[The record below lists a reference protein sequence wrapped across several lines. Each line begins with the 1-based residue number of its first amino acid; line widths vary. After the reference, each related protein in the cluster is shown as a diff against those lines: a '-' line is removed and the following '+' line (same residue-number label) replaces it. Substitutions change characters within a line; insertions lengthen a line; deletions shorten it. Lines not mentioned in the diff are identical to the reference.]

1 MADKFDL
8 KAIISAV
15 DKITPTLKGIQR
27 SVRLTGKT
35 IKDIGRSS
43 SQLLAG
49 IGLSSAALGGGLAF
63 AVKKVV
69 DVSAEFEKY
78 RTILETIE
86 GSSEKARQSMD
97 WVQDF
102 AVKTPFELAQ
112 VTDAFVKLKAYGIDP
127 QAGALDAAGNAAAA
141 MGKDVMQAVEALAD
155 AMTGENERLK
165 EFGIKAS
172 KQGDQIVYTWTENGK
187 TMAAKAKASSKEQIE
202 SVIKG
207 IWNRRY
213 GGAMDKLSG
222 TWTGIWSNLMD
233 QVTKFQKMIGDAGIF
248 ESLKGEMQ
256 GILKLIDQWEA
267 DGTLKRVAQE
277 ISDGLV
283 TTLKEVVQ
291 WVKAVDWRGFM
302 ADLRSVVD
310 GVRSFVGWVGGVKNV
325 LIGIGALFLAGP
337 LASVIEIVG
346 ALWRFGAGAAVLAG
360 GLMPAIGVLA
370 AIAGAVY
377 VIYQNFDR
385 LMPYFAGAISS
396 VRSLGRAF
404 MGLWNVL
411 SPVVVPVLRLI
422 AELLGGTLLWLIQ
435 RVAGELASLVNS
447 LAAWISLVTKL
458 ASLIIPDWLKEMFT
472 GGNVTVNQ
480 AAPSAT
486 PLVQSGA
493 VAMAAG
499 RTQFNGSVDINFNNA
514 PPGMRVS
521 PGKADHPGV
530 SINPDVGYRSLAH
543 MVPQ

>member
-172 KQGDQIVYTWTENGK
+172 KQGEQIVYTWTENGK

-202 SVIKG
+202 AVIKG

-267 DGTLKRVAQE
+267 DGTLKKVAKE

-283 TTLKEVVQ
+283 TVLKEVVQ
-291 WVKAVDWRGFM
+291 WVKTVDWRGFM
-302 ADLRSVVD
+302 ADMRSVVA
-310 GVRSFVGWVGGVKNV
+310 GVRDFVGWVGGVKNV
-325 LIGIGALFLAGP
+325 LMGLGALFLAGP
-337 LASVIEIVG
+337 IASIIGIVG
-346 ALWRFGAGAAVLAG
+346 ALWRFGAGLLALVGGWSAVGTAIMAVGKAFAVVARLFLLNPIGLALTAIAAAVW
-360 GLMPAIGVLA
+360 V
-370 AIAGAVY
+370 VY
-377 VIYQNFDR
+377 DNFDT
-385 LMPYFAGAISS
+385 LKGWMTDFFEWIGNKITE
-396 VRSLGRAF
+396 
-404 MGLWNVL
+404 L
-411 SPVVVPVLRLI
+411 S
-422 AELLGGTLLWLIQ
+422 
-435 RVAGELASLVNS
+435 
-447 LAAWISLVTKL
+447 AWFQNL
-458 ASLIIPDWLKEMFT
+458 IPDWARGLM
-472 GGNVTVNQ
+472 GGSVTVNQ
-480 AAPSAT
+480 GAAAT

-499 RTQFNGSVDINFNNA
+499 RQQLTGDMTVRFENA
-514 PPGMRVS
+514 PAGMRVA
-521 PGKADHPGV
+521 PGKTNQPGV
-530 SINPDVGYRSLAH
+530 SMNPDVGYRSLALLA
-543 MVPQ
+543 P

>member
-35 IKDIGRSS
+35 IRDIGRNS
-43 SQLLAG
+43 SQLLAS

-86 GSSEKARQSMD
+86 GSSEKARRSMD

-102 AVKTPFELAQ
+102 AVRTPFELAE

-127 QAGALDAAGNAAAA
+127 QAGALTAAGNAAAA
-141 MGKDVMQAVEALAD
+141 MGKSVMQAVEALAD

-172 KQGDQIVYTWTENGK
+172 KQGDQIVYSWTENGK
-187 TMAAKAKASSKEQIE
+187 TMVARAKASSKEQIE
-202 SVIKG
+202 AVITG

-213 GGAMDKLSG
+213 GSAMDKLSG

-283 TTLKEVVQ
+283 TTLKEVVK
-291 WVKAVDWRGFM
+291 WVKTVDWRGFL

-310 GVRSFVGWVGGVKNV
+310 GVRSFVDWVGGVKNV
-325 LIGIGALFLAGP
+325 LIALFLAGP
-337 LASVIEIVG
+337 IASILGIVG
-346 ALWRFGAGAAVLAG
+346 ALWRFGAGLFAIVGGWKAVGTAIFAVGKAFAFVGRLFLLNPIGLA
-360 GLMPAIGVLA
+360 LT
-370 AIAGAVY
+370 AIAAAAYLVYTHWETIKGWFSGFFDWFTEKIRAVGKW
-377 VIYQNFDR
+377 
-385 LMPYFAGAISS
+385 FAD
-396 VRSLGRAF
+396 
-404 MGLWNVL
+404 
-411 SPVVVPVLRLI
+411 
-422 AELLGGTLLWLIQ
+422 
-435 RVAGELASLVNS
+435 LV
-447 LAAWISLVTKL
+447 
-458 ASLIIPDWLKEMFT
+458 PDWARNLFG
-472 GGNVTVNQ
+472 GGNVAVTQTQSVLQ
-480 AAPSAT
+480 SAPASAGAAST
-486 PLVQSGA
+486 PLAQSGA

-499 RTQFNGSVDINFNNA
+499 RQQLTGDMTVRFENA
-514 PPGMRVS
+514 PPGMRVA
-521 PGKADHPGV
+521 PGKTNQPGV
-530 SINPDVGYRSLAH
+530 GFNPDVGYRSFALGA
-543 MVPQ
+543 P

>member
-35 IKDIGRSS
+35 IKDVSRAS
-43 SQLLAG
+43 SQLLSSVG
-49 IGLSSAALGGGLAF
+49 ISSAALGGGLAF

-69 DVSAEFEKY
+69 DVSASFEKY
-78 RTILETIE
+78 LTILEVIE

-127 QAGALDAAGNAAAA
+127 QKGALEAAGNASAA

-165 EFGIKAS
+165 EFGIKAE
-172 KQGDQIVYTWTENGK
+172 KQGEQIVYTWVENGK

-248 ESLKGEMQ
+248 EALKGEMQ
-256 GILKLIDQWEA
+256 GILKLIDQWES
-267 DGTLKRVAQE
+267 DGTLKKVAQE

-291 WVKAVDWRGFM
+291 WVKTVDWRGFM
-302 ADLRSVVD
+302 ADLRSVVA
-310 GVRSFVGWVGGVKNV
+310 GVRDFVTWVGGVKNV
-325 LIGIGALFLAGP
+325 LIGIGAMFLAGP
-337 LASVIEIVG
+337 IASILGIVG
-346 ALWRFGAGAAVLAG
+346 ALWRFGAGLFALVGGWSAVGTAILAVG
-360 GLMPAIGVLA
+360 KAFAFIGRLFLLNPIGLALT
-370 AIAGAVY
+370 AIAAAVY
-377 VIYQNFDR
+377 VVYDNFDM
-385 LMPYFAGAISS
+385 LKGWMTDFFEWIGNK
-396 VRSLGRAF
+396 VTE
-404 MGLWNVL
+404 L
-411 SPVVVPVLRLI
+411 SEWFKNL
-422 AELLGGTLLWLIQ
+422 
-435 RVAGELASLVNS
+435 
-447 LAAWISLVTKL
+447 
-458 ASLIIPDWLKEMFT
+458 IPDWARGMM
-472 GGNVTVNQ
+472 GGSVTVNQ
-480 AAPSAT
+480 GAAAT

-493 VAMAAG
+493 MQVAGG
-499 RTQFNGSVDINFNNA
+499 RQQLTGDMTVRFENA
-514 PPGMRVS
+514 PAGMRVA
-521 PGKADHPGV
+521 PGKTNQPGV
-530 SINPDVGYRSLAH
+530 SMNPDVGYRSLALLA
-543 MVPQ
+543 P

>member
-86 GSSEKARQSMD
+86 GSSEKARSSMD

-127 QAGALDAAGNAAAA
+127 QKGALDAAGNAAAA

-172 KQGDQIVYTWTENGK
+172 KEGDQIVYTWTENGK

-233 QVTKFQKMIGDAGIF
+233 QLTKFQKMIGDAGIF

-256 GILKLIDQWEA
+256 GILALINQWEA

-291 WVKAVDWRGFM
+291 WVKTVDWRGFI
-302 ADLRSVVD
+302 ADLRSVVA
-310 GVRSFVGWVGGVKNV
+310 GVRDFVAWVGGVKNV
-325 LIGIGALFLAGP
+325 LMGLGALFLAGP
-337 LASVIEIVG
+337 IASIIGIVG
-346 ALWRFGAGAAVLAG
+346 ALWRFGAGLLALVGGWSAVGTAILAVG
-360 GLMPAIGVLA
+360 KAFAVVGRLFLLNPIGLALT
-370 AIAGAVY
+370 AIAGAAYLVY
-377 VIYQNFDR
+377 THWDTIKGWFVDFFNWLPEKIKAIGTW
-385 LMPYFAGAISS
+385 FAD
-396 VRSLGRAF
+396 
-404 MGLWNVL
+404 
-411 SPVVVPVLRLI
+411 
-422 AELLGGTLLWLIQ
+422 
-435 RVAGELASLVNS
+435 LV
-447 LAAWISLVTKL
+447 
-458 ASLIIPDWLKEMFT
+458 PDWARGLM
-472 GGNVTVNQ
+472 GGGSVTVNQ
-480 AAPSAT
+480 GAATT

-499 RTQFNGSVDINFNNA
+499 RQQLTGDMTVRFENA
-514 PPGMRVS
+514 PAGMRVA
-521 PGKADHPGV
+521 PGKTNQPGV
-530 SINPDVGYRSLAH
+530 SMNPDVGYRSLALLA
-543 MVPQ
+543 P

>member
-1 MADKFDL
+1 MADKFHL

-43 SQLLAG
+43 SQLLSSIG
-49 IGLSSAALGGGLAF
+49 ISSVAMGGGLAF

-86 GSSEKARQSMD
+86 GSSEKARTSMD

-112 VTDAFVKLKAYGIDP
+112 VTDAFVKLKAYGIEP
-127 QAGALDAAGNAAAA
+127 QKGALEAAGNASAA

-165 EFGIKAS
+165 EFGIKAE
-172 KQGDQIVYTWTENGK
+172 KAGDQITYTWVENGK

-248 ESLKGEMQ
+248 EGLKGEMQ
-256 GILKLIDQWEA
+256 GDRK
-267 DGTLKRVAQE
+267 
-277 ISDGLV
+277 
-283 TTLKEVVQ
+283 
-291 WVKAVDWRGFM
+291 
-302 ADLRSVVD
+302 SVV
-310 GVRSFVGWVGGVKNV
+310 
-325 LIGIGALFLAGP
+325 
-337 LASVIEIVG
+337 
-346 ALWRFGAGAAVLAG
+346 
-360 GLMPAIGVLA
+360 
-370 AIAGAVY
+370 
-377 VIYQNFDR
+377 
-385 LMPYFAGAISS
+385 
-396 VRSLGRAF
+396 
-404 MGLWNVL
+404 
-411 SPVVVPVLRLI
+411 
-422 AELLGGTLLWLIQ
+422 
-435 RVAGELASLVNS
+435 
-447 LAAWISLVTKL
+447 
-458 ASLIIPDWLKEMFT
+458 
-472 GGNVTVNQ
+472 
-480 AAPSAT
+480 
-486 PLVQSGA
+486 
-493 VAMAAG
+493 
-499 RTQFNGSVDINFNNA
+499 
-514 PPGMRVS
+514 
-521 PGKADHPGV
+521 
-530 SINPDVGYRSLAH
+530 
-543 MVPQ
+543 

>member
-35 IKDIGRSS
+35 IRDIGRNS
-43 SQLLAG
+43 SQLLAS

-86 GSSEKARQSMD
+86 GSSEKARRSMD

-102 AVKTPFELAQ
+102 AVRTPFELAE

-127 QAGALDAAGNAAAA
+127 QAGALTAAGNAAAA
-141 MGKDVMQAVEALAD
+141 MGKSVMQAVEALAD

-172 KQGDQIVYTWTENGK
+172 KQGDQIVYSWTENGK
-187 TMAAKAKASSKEQIE
+187 TMVARAKASSKEQIE
-202 SVIKG
+202 AVITG

-213 GGAMDKLSG
+213 GSAMDKLSG

-267 DGTLKRVAQE
+267 DGTLKRVAKE

-283 TTLKEVVQ
+283 TTLKEVVE
-291 WVKAVDWRGFM
+291 WVKTVDWRGFL

-310 GVRSFVGWVGGVKNV
+310 GVRSFVGWMGGVKNV
-325 LIGIGALFLAGP
+325 LIGVGALFLAGP
-337 LASVIEIVG
+337 LASIIGIVG
-346 ALWRFGAGAAVLAG
+346 ALWRFGAGMAILAG
-360 GLMPAIGVLA
+360 GLAPAIAILA
-370 AIAGAVY
+370 GIAGAAY
-377 VIYQNFDR
+377 VIYKNFDQ
-385 LMPYFAGAISS
+385 LMPYFSSAISS
-396 VRSLGRAF
+396 VAALGRAF
-404 MGLWNVL
+404 VGLWNVL
-411 SPVVVPVLRLI
+411 APVVVPVLKLI
-422 AELLGGTLLWLIQ
+422 GRILGGTLIFIIQ
-435 RVAGELASLVNS
+435 RVTGELASLIRS
-447 LAAWISLVTKL
+447 LTLGIQLIGKI
-458 ASLIIPDWLKEMFT
+458 ASFIVPDWVKEAFS
-472 GGNVTVNQ
+472 GGGVTVNQ
-480 AAPSAT
+480 SASTST

-499 RTQFNGSVDINFNNA
+499 RQQLTGDMTVRFENA
-514 PPGMRVS
+514 PPGMRVA
-521 PGKADHPGV
+521 PGKTNQPGV
-530 SINPDVGYRSLAH
+530 GFNPDVGYRSFALGA
-543 MVPQ
+543 P